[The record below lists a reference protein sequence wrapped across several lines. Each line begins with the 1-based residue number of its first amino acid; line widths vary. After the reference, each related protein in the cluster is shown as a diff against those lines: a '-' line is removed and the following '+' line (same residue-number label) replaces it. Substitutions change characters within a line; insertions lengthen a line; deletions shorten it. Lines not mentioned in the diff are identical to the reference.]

1 MLKCVLGRELY
12 RHLEDSSRV
21 ASIWEMRRVVPDF
34 EPDVRV
40 SREEA
45 EEQHSASRSAFLSH
59 SNDCE
64 ECRDFD
70 GHFAG
75 DATGSLFLVAS
86 S

>member
-1 MLKCVLGRELY
+1 MSKCVLGRELF

-34 EPDVRV
+34 EPNVRV

-45 EEQHSASRSAFLSH
+45 TEKHCASRTAFLSH
-59 SNDCE
+59 GNDCE

-70 GHFAG
+70 GHLAG
-75 DATGSLFLVAS
+75 EATGSLFLVAS
-86 S
+86 N